1 MVPHCVFPAT
11 IFSPGLEEENKQK
24 HPVTHMLEEGDK
36 GQSAEEVARA
46 SVRGLEKGQEMVST
60 EVLGALMKRGMLG
73 SSRGRGVWDI
83 VLGAVVNV
91 VFGVVRWDMDGKVR
105 RYGREKMPS

>member
-1 MVPHCVFPAT
+1 MFPAT

-46 SVRGLEKGQEMVST
+46 SVRGLEKGQEMVTT
-60 EVLGALMKRGMLG
+60 EFLGGLMKRGMLG
-73 SSRGRGVWDI
+73 SSRGRGLWDI

-91 VFGVVRWDMDGKVR
+91 VFWVVRWDMDGKVR
-105 RYGREKMPS
+105 RWGREKMPS